1 MLSKA
6 INIVRLR
13 SCWVFPSQHPKH
25 NIKEPWKCSSFN
37 LKIRY
42 MSDKLEKYL
51 VEQRNKLDVESPD
64 DKSIWKGIERD
75 LSTNNSSVNHLA
87 RKNILIRI
95 RNIAAAAFILFSLGY
110 ITNDII
116 HTRKRVRST
125 TLSAIDINL
134 GRRENE
140 YKSLVSFKTKE
151 VSSFSGSRD
160 IVIKELFEE
169 IGKLDLIYDQSM
181 KDLKELGP
189 DEKVINTIFSTYE
202 QKIRLLELIIIET
215 NKTDRHENDEKN
227 NL

>member
-1 MLSKA
+1 
-6 INIVRLR
+6 
-13 SCWVFPSQHPKH
+13 
-25 NIKEPWKCSSFN
+25 
-37 LKIRY
+37 
-42 MSDKLEKYL
+42 
-51 VEQRNKLDVESPD
+51 
-64 DKSIWKGIERD
+64 
-75 LSTNNSSVNHLA
+75 
-87 RKNILIRI
+87 
-95 RNIAAAAFILFSLGY
+95 
-110 ITNDII
+110 
-116 HTRKRVRST
+116 
-125 TLSAIDINL
+125 LSAIDINL

-169 IGKLDLIYDQSM
+169 IGKLDLIYDQSV

>member
-1 MLSKA
+1 
-6 INIVRLR
+6 
-13 SCWVFPSQHPKH
+13 
-25 NIKEPWKCSSFN
+25 
-37 LKIRY
+37 

-51 VEQRNKLDVESPD
+51 VEQRNELDVESPD
-64 DKSIWKGIERD
+64 DKSIWKDIERD
-75 LSTNNSSVNHLA
+75 LSTDNSSVNHLA

-116 HTRKRVRST
+116 HTRNRVRST

-169 IGKLDLIYDQSM
+169 IGKLDLIYDQSV

>member
-13 SCWVFPSQHPKH
+13 SCWVFPSQHPKQ

-64 DKSIWKGIERD
+64 YKSIWKGIERD
-75 LSTNNSSVNHLA
+75 LSTDNSSVNHLA
-87 RKNILIRI
+87 RKNIIIRI

-110 ITNDII
+110 
-116 HTRKRVRST
+116 
-125 TLSAIDINL
+125 
-134 GRRENE
+134 
-140 YKSLVSFKTKE
+140 KTKE

>member
-1 MLSKA
+1 
-6 INIVRLR
+6 
-13 SCWVFPSQHPKH
+13 
-25 NIKEPWKCSSFN
+25 
-37 LKIRY
+37 
-42 MSDKLEKYL
+42 MSVKLEKYL

-64 DKSIWKGIERD
+64 DRSIWEGIERD
-75 LSTNNSSVNHLA
+75 LGTVYPPVQQLT
-87 RKNILIRI
+87 RKNRLIRV

-116 HTRKRVRST
+116 HTRNSGRST
-125 TLSAIDINL
+125 TLSSIDINL

-140 YKSLVSFKTKE
+140 YKTLVSFKTKE
-151 VSSFSGSRD
+151 VRSFSGSRD

-215 NKTDRHENDEKN
+215 NKTERHENDEKN